1 MTAARQPLH
10 IAAVQCVSHPGDITG
25 AVGEHVALIGAAADS
40 GAGVVLFP
48 ELSLTGYEPDLI
60 DLHGIRIG
68 VDDPIL
74 APLSRTCQQ
83 RRVHA
88 LVGVPTA
95 GTVLPQIGIL
105 HIDARGTV
113 RPAYA
118 KQHLM
123 VGEIGIFG
131 AGPAGAILDIGGWK
145 LALSICS
152 DAAVPAHPAAARRA
166 GADAYLVAGLY
177 IIGSERRLAE
187 QMEQAARQRL
197 WVLLA
202 QYSGGTGGG
211 PACGLSGGW
220 RPGGGEVVRLGA
232 GPGIAIVELT
242 DADAL

>member
-1 MTAARQPLH
+1 MSPARKPLR
-10 IAAVQCVSHPGDITG
+10 IAAVQCVSHPGDIARTI
-25 AVGEHVALIGAAADS
+25 AEHAAQIEAAAED
-40 GAGVVLFP
+40 GATVVVFP

-60 DLHGIRIG
+60 DLHGIRIA
-68 VDDPIL
+68 VDDPVL
-74 APLSRTCQQ
+74 QPLSRICQQ

-95 GTVLPQIGIL
+95 GTALPQIGVL
-105 HIDARGTV
+105 HIDDRGAV

-118 KQHLM
+118 KQHLH

-131 AGPAGAILDIGGWK
+131 AGPSGALLDIGGWK

-177 IIGSERRLAE
+177 LIGAEQRLAQ
-187 QMEQAARQRL
+187 QMEQASRQGL

-211 PACGLSGGW
+211 PACGRSGGW
-220 RPGGGEVVRLGA
+220 RPDGSEAVRLGA
-232 GPGIAIVELT
+232 GPGIAVMDLVDP
-242 DADAL
+242 DAN

>member
-1 MTAARQPLH
+1 MSPARQPLR
-10 IAAVQCVSHPGDITG
+10 IAAVQCVSHPGDIAGTV
-25 AVGEHVALIGAAADS
+25 AEHTAQIAAAADD

-60 DLHGIRIG
+60 DLHGIRIA
-68 VDDPIL
+68 VDDPVL
-74 APLSRTCQQ
+74 RPLSRICQQ

-95 GTVLPQIGIL
+95 GTALPHIGIL

-118 KQHLM
+118 KQHLH

-131 AGPAGAILDIGGWK
+131 AGSSGAVLDIGGWK

-152 DAAVPAHPAAARRA
+152 DAAVPSHPLAARRA

-177 IIGSERRLAE
+177 VIGSEQRLAQ
-187 QMEQAARQRL
+187 QMEQAARHRL
-197 WVLLA
+197 WVMLA

-220 RPGGGEVVRLGA
+220 RPGGSEAVRLGA
-232 GPGIAIVELT
+232 GPGIAVMDLT
-242 DADAL
+242 DAESL

>member
-1 MTAARQPLH
+1 MSPDRQPLR
-10 IAAVQCVSHPGDITG
+10 IAAVQRVSRPGDIAATV
-25 AVGEHVALIGAAADS
+25 AEHTAQIAAAADV

-60 DLHGIRIG
+60 DLHGIRIA

-74 APLSRTCQQ
+74 QPLSRICQQ

-95 GTVLPQIGIL
+95 GTALPLIGIL
-105 HIDARGTV
+105 HIDARGAV
-113 RPAYA
+113 RLAYA
-118 KQHLM
+118 KQHLH

-131 AGPAGAILDIGGWK
+131 AGSAGAILDIGGWK
-145 LALSICS
+145 LAPAIGS
-152 DAAVPAHPAAARRA
+152 DTAAPTHPSAARRA
-166 GADAYLVAGLY
+166 GADAYLVAGVY
-177 IIGSERRLAE
+177 IIGSEQRLAQ

-197 WVLLA
+197 WVMLA

-232 GPGIAIVELT
+232 GPDIAVMDLT
-242 DADAL
+242 DPDAN